1 MYAHPEGRK
10 KMEMLRKKHCLI
22 RKEIRMFACAGC

>member
-10 KMEMLRKKHCLI
+10 KMEMLRKKAL